1 MGEWQYPKVRS
12 MTDRHADANTLAVRR
27 RELNQR
33 LRLAFVAGAEERSRQ
48 TAGRGLTDDELRR
61 VMERY
66 PGDVADGSGADP
78 AASRATDSR
87 DAPS

>member
-1 MGEWQYPKVRS
+1 MA
-12 MTDRHADANTLAVRR
+12 DRHADANTLAARR

-33 LRLAFVAGAEERSRQ
+33 LRLAFIAGAEERSRQ
-48 TAGRGLTDDELRR
+48 TAGRGLTDEELRR

-66 PGDVADGSGADP
+66 PGDVAERSGADP
-78 AASRATDSR
+78 GARRGADSR